1 MYKVILV
8 PLDGSKSAESIL
20 PQVKSMASLYN
31 AAVVLLKVEEPSIL
45 LGHDEVIDL
54 AKYQEERRNLR
65 KEAETYLSG
74 IQEKLRTEDIQTRII
89 IESGVVVETILE
101 AADREGADLVA
112 MASLGWSILSRDIY
126 GSTAVNVMQ
135 RIDRP
140 LLVTR
145 SRRAA

>member
-65 KEAETYLSG
+65 KKAETYLSG
-74 IQEKLRTEDIQTRII
+74 IQEKLRAEDIQAKTI
-89 IESGVVVETILE
+89 IENGVVVKTILE
-101 AADREGADLVA
+101 VADREGADLVA
-112 MASLGWSILSRDIY
+112 MASLGWGIFSRDIY

-140 LLVTR
+140 LLIIR

>member
-31 AAVVLLKVEEPSIL
+31 AAVVLLKVEESSIL

-74 IQEKLRTEDIQTRII
+74 IQEKLRTEDIEAKII
-89 IESGVVVETILE
+89 IENGVTVNTILE
-101 AADREGADLVA
+101 VADREGADLVA
-112 MASLGWSILSRDIY
+112 MASHGWSIISRDFY
-126 GSTAVNVMQ
+126 GSTAVGVMQ

-140 LLVTR
+140 LLIIR
-145 SRRAA
+145 SPRAA